1 MSARISVVAEVVLL
15 CQPVPASWRRW
26 CSCVSLCQRRGGGG
40 APVSA
45 RASVVAGGAPVSARA
60 SVVAEVVLL
69 CQPVP
74 ASWRVVL
81 LCQPVPVSWRRWC
94 SCVSPCQRQ
103 VCCRLLRLQYS
114 QQLARI
120 GVGAAD
126 RSVQTTVPTFDGVVS
141 SRGGCMD
148 VPHTW
153 WKITMQPR
161 VLVVVE

>member
-1 MSARISVVAEVVLL
+1 MVIAAPTESLRFDILLAVCPVSCPGRDTRVVVAEVGLP

-26 CSCVSLCQRRGGGG
+26 CSCVSPCQRRGG
-40 APVSA
+40 S
-45 RASVVAGGAPVSARA
+45 GAPVSARA
-60 SVVAEVVLL
+60 SVVAE
-69 CQPVP
+69 
-74 ASWRVVL
+74 VVL